1 MSQSNN
7 ASNALFSTPVVL
19 DLPWQG
25 KHLPDQSYG
34 ESEQVFDIYYP
45 ASEQARLPAVI
56 LVTGYSDTGYV
67 KVTGMRLKD
76 TAQSRSWARLL
87 AASGI
92 AAITYTSL
100 DPVQDVMKLY
110 RLIASRSAELRLDM
124 TRLGILSLSGN
135 VPNALHF
142 LGEVGTLR
150 CAALCYGFMRD
161 GADDPGVSAAST
173 QFRFAMPADSKPVPA
188 ESALLLVRAGQDQFA
203 ALNRSI
209 DREVADAL
217 ADNRDLELINYAAGV
232 HAFDILDDSPR
243 SRQIVRR
250 ILGFFSE
257 RLTTAA

>member
-1 MSQSNN
+1 MSQSDN

-25 KHLPDQSYG
+25 RHLPEQSYG
-34 ESEQVFDIYYP
+34 ESGQVFDIHYP
-45 ASEQARLPAVI
+45 TSEQARLPVVI
-56 LVTGYSDTGYV
+56 LVTGYSDTGYL
-67 KVTGMRLKD
+67 KVTGMRIKD
-76 TAQSRSWARLL
+76 TAQTRSWARLL

-92 AAITYTSL
+92 AAITYASL
-100 DPVQDVMKLY
+100 DPVQDVMKLH
-110 RLIASRSAELRLDM
+110 RFLTSRSAELGLDM

-142 LGEVGTLR
+142 WGEVETVR

-161 GADDPGVSAAST
+161 GADDPGVSEASS

-188 ESALLLVRAGQDQFA
+188 GSALLLVRAGQDQFA

-217 ADNRDLELINYAAGV
+217 ANNRELEFINYAAGV

-250 ILGFFSE
+250 ILGYFSE
-257 RLTTAA
+257 RLAEV